1 MRRYAGFLPNSWL
14 NSSTEWDHLSA
25 TAVTLHYSNSS
36 KSGNRSGRNKSYN
49 TKSVTN
55 VKSVERM
62 ANHEYT
68 EVNVIHWQKQGN
80 QSCY

>member
-36 KSGNRSGRNKSYN
+36 KSGNRSGRNKSYS
-49 TKSVTN
+49 TKNGTN
-55 VKSVERM
+55 VKSEM

-68 EVNVIHWQKQGN
+68 EVNVIHWQKQGI
-80 QSCY
+80 QSCN